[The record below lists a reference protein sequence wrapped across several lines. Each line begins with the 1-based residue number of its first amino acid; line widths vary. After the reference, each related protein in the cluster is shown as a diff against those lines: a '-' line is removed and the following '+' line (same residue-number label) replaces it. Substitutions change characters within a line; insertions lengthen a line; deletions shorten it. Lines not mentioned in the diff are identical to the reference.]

1 MSDDNLTAVLYGV
14 NDIRLEQREIPKP
27 GPDQLLISI
36 HTVGVCGSDVHF
48 YSRGAIGSF
57 VVKEPLVLG
66 HECSGTVVELGSE
79 VKNFIVGDRVALEPG
94 VPCLKCDQCKIG
106 RYNLCPDV
114 IFFATPPTDGSLTRF
129 IVHSA
134 NFCFKLPEN
143 VSYEEGALLE
153 PLTVAVF
160 ASRRAQLQMGQ
171 RVLVHGA
178 GPIGVLCMMTAKALG
193 VTEVVITDLSEER
206 LELARKLGADHV
218 LCVKGMSVNE
228 IRSTVIQFLGCE
240 PEVTMECTGAQS
252 CVESAI
258 LTTRSGGVVVM
269 VGLGPARMEIPLID
283 AALREVDLRGVFRYA
298 NSYPTALKLVA
309 SGRINLSGLTRA
321 YYKLEDVVE
330 AFERSIKGD
339 VMKHNFPKEDFFFHT
354 AFSSLKISNLAS
366 RKIMSEDNL
375 SAVLYG
381 IDDIRLEQRE
391 IPKPAENQLLISVN
405 TVGICG
411 SDVHYWTHGAIGSF
425 VVKEPMVL
433 GHETCG
439 TVVGVGPSVKGFTAG
454 DRVALE
460 PGIPCRGCEHCKTG
474 RYNLCAEMR
483 FFATPPVHGSLARYV
498 VHDADFCYKLPDNV
512 TFEEGALLEPL
523 SVAVHACRRAHLQM
537 GQRILVQ
544 GAGPIGTLCMMTAR
558 AMGAAEVLI
567 TDLDEGRLAL
577 AKKLG
582 AEHTLCVKGMSV
594 EQIRGEIIKSLG
606 VEPEVTIEC
615 TGAQSCMESSIL
627 TTRSGGVIVTIGL
640 GAPRADLPIIDSAIR
655 EVDIRGVFRYANCYP
670 TALNLVAS
678 GRIDLSGLTRAHYKL
693 EETMEAFKRA
703 QKADVIKVFISCQ
716 K

>member
-27 GPDQLLISI
+27 GPDQLLISMNVKKIPICHDPMYFSI
-36 HTVGVCGSDVHF
+36 HTVGICGSDVHF

-218 LCVKGMSVNE
+218 LCVKKNF
-228 IRSTVIQFLGCE
+228 RNFQ
-240 PEVTMECTGAQS
+240 
-252 CVESAI
+252 
-258 LTTRSGGVVVM
+258 TTRSGGVVVM
-269 VGLGPARMEIPLID
+269 VGLGPARMEVPLID

-339 VMKHNFPKEDFFFHT
+339 VMK
-354 AFSSLKISNLAS
+354 
-366 RKIMSEDNL
+366 
-375 SAVLYG
+375 
-381 IDDIRLEQRE
+381 
-391 IPKPAENQLLISVN
+391 
-405 TVGICG
+405 
-411 SDVHYWTHGAIGSF
+411 
-425 VVKEPMVL
+425 VL

-439 TVVGVGPSVKGFTAG
+439 TVVGVGPAVKGFTTG

-544 GAGPIGTLCMMTAR
+544 GAGT
-558 AMGAAEVLI
+558 
-567 TDLDEGRLAL
+567 
-577 AKKLG
+577 
-582 AEHTLCVKGMSV
+582 
-594 EQIRGEIIKSLG
+594 
-606 VEPEVTIEC
+606 
-615 TGAQSCMESSIL
+615 
-627 TTRSGGVIVTIGL
+627 
-640 GAPRADLPIIDSAIR
+640 
-655 EVDIRGVFRYANCYP
+655 
-670 TALNLVAS
+670 
-678 GRIDLSGLTRAHYKL
+678 
-693 EETMEAFKRA
+693 
-703 QKADVIKVFISCQ
+703 
-716 K
+716 